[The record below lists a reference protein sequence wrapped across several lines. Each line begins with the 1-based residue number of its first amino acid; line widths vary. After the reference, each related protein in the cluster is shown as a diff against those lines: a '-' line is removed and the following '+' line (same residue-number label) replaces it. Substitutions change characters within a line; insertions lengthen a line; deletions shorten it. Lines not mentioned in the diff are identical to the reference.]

1 MQREATHSGEPVR
14 RNVEEV
20 GLRRIIVVAAV
31 MCAAL
36 MQTLDSTIVNV
47 ALPYI
52 EGNLGATIDQA
63 TWVVTGFIIA
73 NVVVIPLTPWLARR
87 LGRARY
93 FAISIVGF
101 TLASMAC
108 GFAPSL
114 GVLILARVVQG
125 AFGGGLLAVAQP
137 ILIDTFGPSQLGTS
151 QGIFTIGAI
160 CGPALGPALGGVL
173 IDNLDWRWVFFINI
187 PIGVAAAT
195 LVLLFLRDPESPQR
209 IKGDPFGVA
218 LLAMGVGGM
227 QYVLDEGE
235 RNYWF
240 SDPVIGAC
248 ALASIAGYVG
258 FVLWELYGT
267 TTPIVNLQI
276 FRNRSVAFGSAI
288 ALTIGFPI
296 FGSSLILPQY
306 VSQLLSYT
314 ATLSGMLILVRAI
327 PVALVTP
334 IVGILMQSGKVDPRV
349 MLCLGLLVTGASTI
363 WQAGITTSTSSFGSF
378 MLPLVIQ
385 GVGSGMLFVPLLFS
399 VLGSLTDPR
408 ESPAVSAFIN
418 LFIQLGGS
426 IASATLVTFL
436 DRREDLHLDTLGALV
451 NLTNIPVRNL
461 IDGAHG
467 LTQTIA
473 AQISLLIEQQA
484 AAFAYAD
491 VFLLVALLTLLSV
504 PLILGIPK
512 PTTTDVVIEVG

>member
-1 MQREATHSGEPVR
+1 MAQGAAHAGEPVR

-20 GLRRIIVVAAV
+20 GVRRTIVVAAV

-63 TWVVTGFIIA
+63 TWVATGFIIA
-73 NVVVIPLTPWLARR
+73 NVVVIPITPWLSRR

-93 FAISIVGF
+93 FAISIAGF
-101 TLASMAC
+101 TIASMAC
-108 GFAPSL
+108 GLAPSL
-114 GVLILARVVQG
+114 DVLILARVVQG

-137 ILIDTFGPSQLGTS
+137 ILIDTFSPSQLGTS

-173 IDNLDWRWVFFINI
+173 IDNLDWRWVFFINL
-187 PIGVAAAT
+187 PIGIIAVI
-195 LVLLFLRDPESPQR
+195 LVLLFLRDPEDPQQ
-209 IKGDPFGVA
+209 IAGDPMGVL
-218 LLAMGVGGM
+218 LLALGVGGM

-240 SDPVIGAC
+240 SDPLITAC
-248 ALASIAGYVG
+248 AVASVVGYVG

-267 TTPIVNLQI
+267 TTPIVNLQV
-276 FRNRSVAFGSAI
+276 FRNRSVAYGCAI

-334 IVGILMQSGKVDPRV
+334 IVGLLMQTGKVDPRV
-349 MLCLGLLVTGASTI
+349 MLGLGLILTGASTI
-363 WQAGITTSTSSFGSF
+363 WQAGITTSDNSFGSF
-378 MLPLVIQ
+378 VIPLVLQ

-399 VLGSLTDPR
+399 VLGSLKDAR
-408 ESPAVSAFIN
+408 ESSSVSAFIN

-426 IASATLVTFL
+426 VASATLVTFL
-436 DRREDLHLDTLGALV
+436 DQREDLHLDTLNALV
-451 NLTNIPVRNL
+451 NLTNIPIRNV
-461 IDGAHG
+461 INHAHG
-467 LTQTIA
+467 LTQTVAAEISQLIA
-473 AQISLLIEQQA
+473 QQA

-491 VFLLVALLTLLSV
+491 VFLIVALLTLLSV

>member
-1 MQREATHSGEPVR
+1 MEREASHAGEPAR

-20 GLRRIIVVAAV
+20 GGRRMIVVAAV

-63 TWVVTGFIIA
+63 TWVATGFIIA
-73 NVVVIPLTPWLARR
+73 NVVVIPITPWLSRR
-87 LGRARY
+87 LGRSRY

-108 GFAPSL
+108 GLAPSL
-114 GVLILARVVQG
+114 DVLILARVVQG

-137 ILIDTFGPSQLGTS
+137 ILIDTFPPSQLGTS

-173 IDNLDWRWVFFINI
+173 IDNLDWRWVFFINL
-187 PIGVAAAT
+187 PIGIIAAL
-195 LVLLFLRDPESPQR
+195 LVVFFLRDPESPQQ
-209 IKGDPFGVA
+209 IKGDPIGVL

-240 SDPVIGAC
+240 SDPVITVC
-248 ALASIAGYVG
+248 AVASVIGYVG

-267 TTPIVNLQI
+267 RTPIVNLQI

-334 IVGILMQSGKVDPRV
+334 IVGMLMQTGKVDPRV
-349 MLCLGLLVTGASTI
+349 MLCLGLFVTGASTV
-363 WQAGITTSTSSFGSF
+363 WQAGLTTSDNSFGSF
-378 MLPLVIQ
+378 VLPLVLQ

-399 VLGSLTDPR
+399 VLGSIKDPR
-408 ESPAVSAFIN
+408 ESSSVSAFIN

-426 IASATLVTFL
+426 IASASLVTLL
-436 DRREDLHLDTLGALV
+436 DQREDVHLDTLNALV
-451 NLTNIPVRNL
+451 NLGNVPIRNL
-461 IDGAHG
+461 VNNAQG
-467 LTQTIA
+467 LTQSLA
-473 AQISLLIEQQA
+473 AGISQLISQQA

-491 VFLLVALLTLLSV
+491 VFLIVAVLTLLSV

-512 PTTTDVVIEVG
+512 PTTTDVVIEMG